1 MRVSIPREPLATI
14 VRWTRRALFGGA
26 ALVLAYCGW
35 VVSDSWVYQRARGL
49 EFDSPVLAAVAIP
62 AAARRAPEVFA
73 DGLIGR
79 LEIPRLELTTMVM
92 EGTGRTTL
100 RRAAGHIAGT
110 ALPGQTGNVG
120 ISGHR
125 DTFFRPLRNIR
136 SGDAVALTTRNGAFN
151 YRVVSTRIVKPSD
164 VSVLETGDGEAVT
177 LVTCYPFYFVGP
189 APFRFIVRAER
200 VR

>member
-1 MRVSIPREPLATI
+1 MRVSIPREPLVTI
-14 VRWTRRALFGGA
+14 VRWARRTLFGVGVV
-26 ALVLAYCGW
+26 VLSYCGW
-35 VVSDSWVYQRARGL
+35 VVADAWQYQRGKAIG
-49 EFDSPVLAAVAIP
+49 FDSPVVAMP
-62 AAARRAPEVFA
+62 VSARRAPELFA

-79 LEIPRLELTTMVM
+79 LEIPRLELTAMVM

-110 ALPGQTGNVG
+110 ALPGQSANVG
-120 ISGHR
+120 ISAHR

-136 SGDAVALTTRNGAFN
+136 MGDTIAVTTRNGAFD
-151 YRVVSTRIVKPSD
+151 YRVVSTKIVRPSD
-164 VSVLETGDGEAVT
+164 VSVLAAGDREAVT

-200 VR
+200 AQ